1 MRPVIPKPVWILQR
15 SPKAGIYESP
25 DTLPGRTPSNPRT
38 MMTPLLWLGAALA
51 LSALGAW
58 LVLLLARGGFWRT
71 DVRLPPI
78 DPSDQPSEWP
88 SLAVVVP
95 ARNESDV
102 LPHTLPALL
111 AQDFPGELHV
121 YLVDDESDDATAD
134 VARAI
139 AADIGA
145 ADRLTV
151 MRNNPRPPGWMG
163 KTWAMRAGVNAA
175 LGRRPEFVL
184 LTDADIRHP
193 PNSART
199 LVTAARQYD
208 LDLVSQMAMLRVA
221 SLWDH
226 LLIPAFVMFFGMIY
240 PFRWSNDSGNATAAA
255 AGGCMLVRAGALT
268 GAGGI
273 ESIAGAV
280 IDDCA
285 LARRIEDHGRP
296 QGGRTWLGLS
306 REVRSV
312 RRYRGLHEIWCMVT
326 RSAFAQLDLAAWRL
340 AGTAVGLL
348 VVFVWPPVATILGA
362 VALATGAAAVP
373 SGLLLTSGL
382 AAWTL
387 MWASQ
392 VPMLRW
398 YGTPTLVGLALPFTA
413 ALYTLMTVDSA
424 RLHWSGQGGRWRGRR
439 VGGR

>member
-1 MRPVIPKPVWILQR
+1 MSVIPAE
-15 SPKAGIYESP
+15 AGIQIRP
-25 DTLPGRTPSNPRT
+25 T
-38 MMTPLLWLGAALA
+38 MRAYPPPADPPISVTTALWLGAALA
-51 LSALGAW
+51 LAALGAW

-71 DVRLPPI
+71 DVRLPET
-78 DPSDQPSEWP
+78 DPAAPPSEWP
-88 SLAVVVP
+88 VLAVVVP
-95 ARNESDV
+95 ARNESGV

-111 AQDFPGELHV
+111 AQDYPGELHV

-151 MRNNPRPPGWMG
+151 IRNEPRPPGWMG
-163 KTWAMRAGVNAA
+163 KTWAMHAGVNAA
-175 LGRRPEFVL
+175 WGGRPDYFL
-184 LTDADIRHP
+184 LTDADIQHP
-193 PNSART
+193 PDSARS
-199 LVTAARQYD
+199 LVAVAVHHDR
-208 LDLVSQMAMLRVA
+208 DLVSQMAMLRVA

-240 PFRWSNDSGNATAAA
+240 PFRWSNDPTRTTAAA
-255 AGGCMLVRAGALT
+255 AGGCVLVRAGVLER
-268 GAGGI
+268 AGGI

-285 LARRIEDHGRP
+285 LARRIKDHGRP

-312 RRYRGLHEIWCMVT
+312 RRYRGLSEIWSMVT
-326 RSAFAQLDLAAWRL
+326 RSAFAQLDFAAWRL
-340 AGTAVGLL
+340 AGTVVGLL
-348 VVFVWPPVATILGA
+348 LVFVWPPVAAILGA
-362 VALATGAAAVP
+362 IAVVGAWPIAP
-373 SGLLLTSGL
+373 SALLLASGL
-382 AAWTL
+382 AAWAL
-387 MWASQ
+387 MTASL

-398 YGTPTLVGLALPFTA
+398 YRSPSILALALPIIA
-413 ALYTLMTVDSA
+413 ALYTAMTVDSA

-439 VGGR
+439 VGGG

>member
-1 MRPVIPKPVWILQR
+1 
-15 SPKAGIYESP
+15 
-25 DTLPGRTPSNPRT
+25 
-38 MMTPLLWLGAALA
+38 MMTILLWLGAALA
-51 LSALGAW
+51 LAALGAW

-71 DVRLPPI
+71 DVQLPALNPAA
-78 DPSDQPSEWP
+78 PPSEWP
-88 SLAVVVP
+88 ALAVVVP
-95 ARNESDV
+95 ARNESGV

-111 AQDFPGELHV
+111 AQDYPGELHV

-134 VARAI
+134 IVRTI
-139 AADIGA
+139 ADQVDA

-151 MRNNPRPPGWMG
+151 IRNEPRPPGWMG
-163 KTWAMRAGVNAA
+163 KTWAMHSGVNAA
-175 LGRRPEFVL
+175 LGGRPDHFL

-193 PNSART
+193 PDSART
-199 LVTAARQYD
+199 LVAAAIQHD

-240 PFRWSNDSGNATAAA
+240 PFRWSNDPGNGTAAA
-255 AGGCMLVRAGALT
+255 AGGCMLVRAESLAR
-268 GAGGI
+268 AGGI

-285 LARRIEDHGRP
+285 LARRIKDHGRP

-312 RRYRGLHEIWCMVT
+312 RRYRGLSEIWSMVT
-326 RSAFAQLDLAAWRL
+326 RSAFAQLDFSTGRL
-340 AGTAVGLL
+340 AGTVVGLL
-348 VVFVWPPVATILGA
+348 LVFVWPPVATILGA
-362 VALATGAAAVP
+362 VALATGAAAAP
-373 SGLLLTSGL
+373 SALLLASGFT
-382 AAWTL
+382 AWAL
-387 MWASQ
+387 MAASQ

-398 YGTPTLVGLALPFTA
+398 YGSRTILALALPITA
-413 ALYTLMTVDSA
+413 AIYTAMTVDSA